1 MTTNFNVKCIN
12 FMCSCIPTQLLVSC
26 AVLKML
32 LLLLLFCFGGFCYV
46 NTPCCI
52 YAGDYNPWVYPIS
65 KSSSVIKY
73 V

>member
-32 LLLLLFCFGGFCYV
+32 LLLLLFCFGGFCYFIL
-46 NTPCCI
+46 NI
-52 YAGDYNPWVYPIS
+52 AE
-65 KSSSVIKY
+65 
-73 V
+73 

>member
-32 LLLLLFCFGGFCYV
+32 LLLLLFCFGDDLKQHTLLHLC
-46 NTPCCI
+46 
-52 YAGDYNPWVYPIS
+52 W
-65 KSSSVIKY
+65 
-73 V
+73 